1 MDSPPSTPE
10 TAKLAMWCWCTILY
24 HTILWCT
31 ILWVADVTWIDY
43 QITSGHSY
51 YSTAAHCNGTPLSS
65 WLLFLFSRW
74 FPHTLGSH
82 QQLCHHKLGISIHS
96 TAGRSRSRAGISE
109 RECIHCIGTIKF
121 FPAISVKCLIG
132 HCFVSDQDSG
142 FILILSICSIK
153 RRSHTKSK
161 VLKPLSPIQ
170 ADMHTMFHDIWIWE
184 IMLLGSLTQQQWRD
198 HDDRAAAGRKDEL
211 FIIHQKINRKTCQ
224 LNNIVKRLCLCVTS
238 LQIFRHQTFN
248 TNS

>member
-1 MDSPPSTPE
+1 MVMAFMDSPPSTPE
-10 TAKLAMWCWCTILY
+10 TAVLVVWWWCTIPY
-24 HTILWCT
+24 YTILWCT

-43 QITSGHSY
+43 QITSGHSHCWLRP
-51 YSTAAHCNGTPLSS
+51 TATGLLSS

-82 QQLCHHKLGISIHS
+82 HQLCHHKLGISA
-96 TAGRSRSRAGISE
+96 AGRSRSRAGISE

-161 VLKPLSPIQ
+161 VLKLLSKQIC
-170 ADMHTMFHDIWIWE
+170 
-184 IMLLGSLTQQQWRD
+184 TQ
-198 HDDRAAAGRKDEL
+198 
-211 FIIHQKINRKTCQ
+211 C
-224 LNNIVKRLCLCVTS
+224 S
-238 LQIFRHQTFN
+238 MTFE
-248 TNS
+248 SEK